1 MMTNPVHQLID
12 KGVDLTQTQSLE
24 LSILFSQDGF
34 SFVLFDPSRNKFV
47 ALESHEFTELPSG
60 TADEKAQLTIN
71 ALAAYVTR
79 HPFLSKAFAKTHFIV
94 ETRDCT
100 LVPDPVFDASALK
113 QYLLFVNDIPES
125 YAFRKDHIQSIGA
138 TNVYALPGIW
148 ETKAELLFGNPKILH
163 ASSLF
168 IESLLTKNK
177 NIDLRDRIFVNV
189 RPTWLEIGYFT
200 ENRLQLYNTFI
211 YRTKED
217 FIYFILFV
225 FEQLGIN
232 PELIEAVMMG
242 EIEKNSPLHEIAL
255 KYIRNV
261 SFIPRFEDFD
271 YSYVFDE
278 IPQHYYFT
286 LLNSR
291 ICAL

>member
-1 MMTNPVHQLID
+1 MMTNTVHQLID

-24 LSILFSQDGF
+24 ISILFSQDGF
-34 SFVLFDPSRNKFV
+34 SFVVFDPSRNKYV
-47 ALESHEFTELPSG
+47 AIESHEFTEIPSG
-60 TADEKAQLTIN
+60 TAEEKAQLAFN
-71 ALAAYVTR
+71 ALTACATR
-79 HPFLSKAFAKTHFIV
+79 HPYLGKPFAKTLFII
-94 ETRDCT
+94 ESRECT
-100 LVPDPVFDASALK
+100 LVPDPVFDETALK
-113 QYLLFVNDIPES
+113 QYLLFVNDIPAS
-125 YAFRKDHIQSIGA
+125 YSFRKDHIQSIAA
-138 TNVYALPGIW
+138 TNVWALPEIW
-148 ETKAELLFGNPKILH
+148 ESKAALVFHNPKVLH
-163 ASSLF
+163 ASTLF

-177 NIDLRDRIFVNV
+177 NIELRDRIFIHV
-189 RPTWLEIGYFT
+189 RPQYLEIGYFT

-261 SFIPRFEDFD
+261 SFVPRFEDFE

-278 IPQHYYFT
+278 IPSHYYFT

>member
-12 KGVDLTQTQSLE
+12 KGVDLTQTHTFE
-24 LSILFSQDGF
+24 LSILFAQDGF
-34 SFVLFDPSRNKFV
+34 SFVVFDPNRNKYV
-47 ALESHEFTELPSG
+47 ALESHEFVENAAG
-60 TADEKAQLTIN
+60 TAAEKATVAIN
-71 ALAAYVTR
+71 ALISCATR
-79 HPFLSKAFAKTHFIV
+79 HPYLGKPFAKTVFIV
-94 ETRDCT
+94 ESREST
-100 LVPDPVFDASALK
+100 LVPDPVFDEAARK
-113 QYLLFVNDIPES
+113 QYLLFANDIPDTYS
-125 YAFRKDHIQSIGA
+125 YRKDAIQAIAGV
-138 TNVYALPGIW
+138 NVYAMPAQW
-148 ETKAELLFGNPKILH
+148 ETQASFLFHNPNIMH
-163 ASSLF
+163 ASTLF

-177 NIDLRDRIFVNV
+177 NIELRDRIFIHV
-189 RPTWLEIGYFT
+189 RPQWFEVAYFA
-200 ENRLQLYNTFI
+200 ENRLQLYNTFV

-232 PELIEAVMMG
+232 PELIEAMLMG
-242 EIEKNSPLHEIAL
+242 EIERNSPLHEITL

-261 SFIPRFEDFD
+261 SFMQRFEDFD

-286 LLNSR
+286 LLNSK